1 MSGYRWQFDAPWED
15 NDNQD
20 WKEEYL
26 AQAAQME
33 EYFRQNPQI
42 PQIMSNISK
51 NFGFLPKD
59 VQVAGEMM
67 GLTQDS
73 PEFNQSQI
81 DS

>member
-1 MSGYRWQFDAPWED
+1 MAYRWQFDAPWDD

-42 PQIMSNISK
+42 PQNMSNISK
-51 NFGFLPKD
+51 TN
-59 VQVAGEMM
+59 V
-67 GLTQDS
+67 
-73 PEFNQSQI
+73 
-81 DS
+81 